1 MSTKFASSPS
11 CDGKKFFIEVTGIQ
25 HGSEQDFEFYDLT
38 DMSQQAALEAKKSID
53 PELDES
59 TVYSWDWCDESAN
72 RNVWLKIEAEGEPIK
87 LPLFQNVA
95 DIPRKKDEQDYLVHA
110 VLPLTLLPTYQS
122 SLTYKERI
130 APVRAGF
137 IYIFYNHK
145 VWREIQISPEDSGDY
160 SLKDVNLYQY
170 RTGRDKPFKDEVRI
184 ATGVALKEIWIP
196 AKENNKGARI
206 HLAFSEV
213 QWSAQYLNY
222 LEANQNDLVQR
233 AVAFRQ
239 LNVDRD
245 VDVLKASLLP
255 TMRVRAPELEL
266 FLAEPS
272 NLNRDLSGEWVTRT
286 YQTIKEE
293 ILSANEDG
301 DKAVQVFKYTQPHRY
316 EYAIKQ
322 AALIEIINSDLNQA
336 KLWTIGDS
344 KDFLEDAKKRQLRAI
359 VLDDPLF
366 DLRHHAFLTQSAV
379 GYLQQV
385 YIDMS
390 QQKYYRSAELVQ
402 KLVVP
407 AKFGQQEN
415 PYYQYRNAM
424 DNYYGGVFHRTL
436 RTTERQFCCQDVKV
450 LQEKLQLQVNQ
461 KRLAHV
467 LRDISSMNDIN
478 ASAAHV
484 IVGYA
489 LSALSVNI
497 DKLDQMSNPESDV
510 RSPYLE
516 TAKQILSP
524 KDNHPLHRILFPE
537 EGTINLEQAG
547 YSAPPPFNSGSGFAT
562 LESLA
567 LWSKEDML
575 IQDEQLQVMD
585 LAFMSPSNSNQE
597 KAFNLERRIASIMND
612 ILKGYFDT
620 LLNLSQDLTSE
631 AKVIQFNAAYAPVLG
646 LLKATN
652 AKMLG
657 DITYVPVSG
666 SELKGIVVGV
676 HGHGLSYGLSAAD
689 REFVESSKKK
699 SAFGRLYDRS
709 GKLVVSTNKNAFS
722 SSDLISES
730 RVSVGAKS
738 PLKVVVVSQ
747 ESRMAASLNQANT
760 QRALRDM
767 NRTDLNVSNA
777 YEKLRIPYFIAVV
790 ELINLRINQQHF
802 ENAFKRTD
810 TFYSSANALSIVL
823 DLGIAITHASNLYT
837 RNASRLAIASHKT
850 AVVMPDFL
858 VKKMTFDNGKVRLA
872 SSISR
877 LGVISIG
884 AGFLTA
890 GIAGW
895 DAMRRWQENDLDAS
909 VAMGMVAI
917 GTLTTTVATGFFTTS
932 APVLFGMGPV
942 AWLGIGLAV
951 AGFALYMFWKD
962 TPMEAWL
969 KNGPFGKSPSSTYAH
984 LQDPTTAFER
994 FIGLIFNL
1002 SVKAYRLGPQ
1012 TEFSEAFTQ
1021 QMQALGA
1028 THVIHVNTNLAALLN
1043 AQSVTVEFYA
1053 RQAIEKKTIT
1063 SSRTGSRE
1071 TSELINLS
1079 SHNVTVIHQEQ
1090 RNEGTAYFVKYDLTV
1105 PEYSTDFSLLMMRS
1119 YQYRYQPVFVL
1130 RTKLHVEQACFPTL
1144 ALEEHDDSRAVN
1156 VVPTFALDNNSDQD
1170 WAQNT
1175 VLA

>member
-1 MSTKFASSPS
+1 
-11 CDGKKFFIEVTGIQ
+11 E
-25 HGSEQDFEFYDLT
+25 
-38 DMSQQAALEAKKSID
+38 
-53 PELDES
+53 
-59 TVYSWDWCDESAN
+59 
-72 RNVWLKIEAEGEPIK
+72 
-87 LPLFQNVA
+87 
-95 DIPRKKDEQDYLVHA
+95 
-110 VLPLTLLPTYQS
+110 
-122 SLTYKERI
+122 
-130 APVRAGF
+130 
-137 IYIFYNHK
+137 
-145 VWREIQISPEDSGDY
+145 
-160 SLKDVNLYQY
+160 
-170 RTGRDKPFKDEVRI
+170 
-184 ATGVALKEIWIP
+184 
-196 AKENNKGARI
+196 
-206 HLAFSEV
+206 
-213 QWSAQYLNY
+213 
-222 LEANQNDLVQR
+222 
-233 AVAFRQ
+233 
-239 LNVDRD
+239 
-245 VDVLKASLLP
+245 
-255 TMRVRAPELEL
+255 
-266 FLAEPS
+266 
-272 NLNRDLSGEWVTRT
+272 
-286 YQTIKEE
+286 
-293 ILSANEDG
+293 
-301 DKAVQVFKYTQPHRY
+301 KAVQVFKYAQPHRY

-322 AALIEIINSDLNQA
+322 AALIEIINSDPNQA
-336 KLWTIGDS
+336 KLWTIDDS
-344 KDFLEDAKKRQLRAI
+344 KDFLEDAKKRHLRAI

-390 QQKYYRSAELVQ
+390 QQKYYRTAELVQ

-415 PYYQYRNAM
+415 PYYQYRNDI

-478 ASAAHV
+478 ALAAHV

-489 LSALSVNI
+489 LSALSVTI
-497 DKLDQMSNPESDV
+497 DKVDQMSNPESDV
-510 RSPYLE
+510 RSPYLD
-516 TAKQILSP
+516 TARQILSP

-537 EGTINLEQAG
+537 EGTINLEQAS

-567 LWSKEDML
+567 LWSKEEML

-620 LLNLSQDLTSE
+620 LLNLSQDLISE

-646 LLKATN
+646 LMKATN
-652 AKMLG
+652 AKMWG

-689 REFVESSKKK
+689 REFVDSKKK

-722 SSDLISES
+722 SSDLISEN
-730 RVSVGAKS
+730 RGSVGAKS

-747 ESRMAASLNQANT
+747 ESRMAAALNQANT

-777 YEKLRIPYFIAVV
+777 YEKFRIPYFIAVV
-790 ELINLRINQQHF
+790 ELINLKNNQQHLI
-802 ENAFKRTD
+802 N
-810 TFYSSANALSIVL
+810 TFIGVDSNYSYSLANALSAAA
-823 DLGIAITHASNLYT
+823 DLSIALTHASNLYT
-837 RNASRLAIASHKT
+837 QNASRLATASHKT

-858 VKKMTFDNGKVRLA
+858 VKKMTFDNGKVRLV

-895 DAMRRWQENDLDAS
+895 DSMRRWQENDLDAS

-942 AWLGIGLAV
+942 AWLGIGLSV
-951 AGFALYMFWKD
+951 VGFALYMFWKD

-969 KNGPFGKSPSSTYAH
+969 KNGPFGQSPSATYAH

-994 FIGLIFNL
+994 FIGLIFTL

-1012 TEFSEAFTQ
+1012 TEFSEVFTQ

-1079 SHNVTVIHQEQ
+1079 SHNVSVIHQEQ

-1144 ALEEHDDSRAVN
+1144 ALEERDDSRAVN
-1156 VVPTFALDNNSDQD
+1156 VVPTFRLDNNSDQD

>member
-1 MSTKFASSPS
+1 MSTKFASNPS

-25 HGSEQDFEFYDLT
+25 HGSEHDFEFYDLADT
-38 DMSQQAALEAKKSID
+38 SQQVALDAKKNID
-53 PELDES
+53 PELDDS
-59 TVYSWDWCDESAN
+59 TVYSWDWCDESDN

-87 LPLFQNVA
+87 LPLFHDVTAISRKQN
-95 DIPRKKDEQDYLVHA
+95 EQDYLVHA
-110 VLPLTLLPTYQS
+110 VLPFTLLPTYQS
-122 SLTYKERI
+122 SLTYRDRI

-145 VWREIQISPEDSGDY
+145 AWREIQISPEESGEY
-160 SLKDVNLYQY
+160 SLKDVHLHHY
-170 RTGRDKPFKDEVRI
+170 RTGRDEPFKEEARM
-184 ATGVALKEIWIP
+184 ATGAALKEIWVP
-196 AKENNKGARI
+196 AKEKNNNARVHI
-206 HLAFSEV
+206 AFSEV

-222 LEANQNDLVQR
+222 LEANQNELVQR
-233 AVAFRQ
+233 AVALHQ
-239 LNVDRD
+239 LNVEGNT
-245 VDVLKASLLP
+245 DVLKASLLP
-255 TMRVRAPELEL
+255 TMRARSPELEL

-272 NLNRDLSGEWVTRT
+272 SLNRDLSGQWVAHT

-293 ILSANEDG
+293 MLSADDDG
-301 DKAVQVFKYTQPHRY
+301 DKAVQVFKYAQPYRY
-316 EYAIKQ
+316 EYAMKQ
-322 AALIEIINSDLNQA
+322 AALVEIINADPAQA
-336 KLWTIGDS
+336 ESWTIGGSNDV
-344 KDFLEDAKKRQLRAI
+344 LEDAKQRHLRAI
-359 VLDDPLF
+359 VVDDPLF

-385 YIDMS
+385 YVDMS
-390 QQKYYRSAELVQ
+390 QQKYYRCAELVQ
-402 KLVVP
+402 KLVLP
-407 AKFGQQEN
+407 AKFGQQDN

-436 RTTERQFCCQDVKV
+436 RTTERQCCCTDVKW
-450 LQEKLQLQVNQ
+450 LQGQLQSLVNQ
-461 KRLAHV
+461 QRLADV

-510 RSPYLE
+510 HSPYLD
-516 TAKQILSP
+516 TARQILSST
-524 KDNHPLHRILFPE
+524 DNHPLHRLLFPE
-537 EGTINLEQAG
+537 DGAISLEEVS
-547 YSAPPPFNSGSGFAT
+547 YSAPEPSNSDSGFAT

-585 LAFMSPSNSNQE
+585 LAFMSPANSNQE
-597 KAFNLERRIASIMND
+597 KAFNLERRVANIMD
-612 ILKGYFDT
+612 EILRGYFDT
-620 LLNLSQDLTSE
+620 LLNLSQDLANE
-631 AKVIQFNAAYAPVLG
+631 AKAIQFNAAYAPVLG
-646 LLKATN
+646 LMKATN
-652 AKMLG
+652 AKMWG

-666 SELKGIVVGV
+666 AELKGTVVGV

-689 REFVESSKKK
+689 REFVDSKKK

-709 GKLVVSTNKNAFS
+709 GKLVASTNKNAFS

-730 RVSVGAKS
+730 RGSVGAKS

-747 ESRMAASLNQANT
+747 ESRMAAALNQANT

-777 YEKLRIPYFIAVV
+777 YEKFRIPYFIAVV
-790 ELINLRINQQHF
+790 ELINLKQSQHYF
-802 ENAFKRTD
+802 EKAYQRTD
-810 TFYSSANALSIVL
+810 TLYSSANALSAAA
-823 DLGIAITHASNLYT
+823 DLTIALIHASNLYT
-837 RNASRLAIASHKT
+837 QNASRLATASRNP
-850 AVVMPDFL
+850 AFFMPDSL
-858 VKKMTFDNGKVRLA
+858 VKKMTFRNGKVGLV

-895 DAMRRWQENDLDAS
+895 DAMRHWQNNDRDAS
-909 VAMGMVAI
+909 VALGMVAI

-969 KNGPFGKSPSSTYAH
+969 KNGPFGQSPSPTYAH

-994 FIGLIFNL
+994 FVGLIFTL
-1002 SVKAYRLGPQ
+1002 SVNAYRLGAQ
-1012 TEFSEAFTQ
+1012 TEFPKKFTE
-1021 QMQALGA
+1021 QMQRLGA
-1028 THVIHVNTNLAALLN
+1028 THVIYVNTNLAALLN
-1043 AQSVTVEFYA
+1043 AQSVRVEFYA
-1053 RQAIEKKTIT
+1053 RQAIEKKTTT

-1071 TSELINLS
+1071 SSELINLS

-1130 RTKLHVEQACFPTL
+1130 RTKLHVEQASFPTL
-1144 ALEEHDDSRAVN
+1144 ALEERDDSRIVN

>member
-95 DIPRKKDEQDYLVHA
+95 DIPRKKDEQGYLVHA

-170 RTGRDKPFKDEVRI
+170 RTGRDKPFKDEARI

-222 LEANQNDLVQR
+222 LEANQNELVQR
-233 AVAFRQ
+233 AVAFHQ
-239 LNVDRD
+239 LNVDRN

-255 TMRVRAPELEL
+255 PMRIRAPELEL

-301 DKAVQVFKYTQPHRY
+301 DKAVQVFKYAQPHRY

-322 AALIEIINSDLNQA
+322 AALIEIINSDPNQA

-344 KDFLEDAKKRQLRAI
+344 KDFLEDAKKRHLRAI

-390 QQKYYRSAELVQ
+390 QQKYYRTAELVQ

-415 PYYQYRNAM
+415 PYYQYRNAI
-424 DNYYGGVFHRTL
+424 DNYYGGLFHRTL

-497 DKLDQMSNPESDV
+497 DKLDQMSNPESDAC
-510 RSPYLE
+510 SPYLE
-516 TAKQILSP
+516 TARQILSP
-524 KDNHPLHRILFPE
+524 KDNHPLYRILFPE

-547 YSAPPPFNSGSGFAT
+547 YSAPAPFNSGSGFAT

-567 LWSKEDML
+567 LWSKEEML

-652 AKMLG
+652 VKMWG

-709 GKLVVSTNKNAFS
+709 GKLVASTNKNAFKPR
-722 SSDLISES
+722 DLISGS
-730 RVSVGAKS
+730 RGAVGTKL

-747 ESRMAASLNQANT
+747 ESQMAAAFNQANT
-760 QRALRDM
+760 QRALRD
-767 NRTDLNVSNA
+767 LNHQDWTVSNA
-777 YEKLRIPYFIAVV
+777 YEKLKVPYFIVVV
-790 ELINLRINQQHF
+790 ELINLRNNQQYMKNIF
-802 ENAFKRTD
+802 DEKDVF
-810 TFYSSANALSIVL
+810 FSGANALSAAL

-837 RNASRLAIASHKT
+837 KNASRLATASHKP
-850 AVVMPDFL
+850 AIVMPDFL
-858 VKKMTFDNGKVRLA
+858 VKKMTFRNDNIRLV
-872 SSISR
+872 SSINR
-877 LGVISIG
+877 LVLVSIG

-895 DAMRRWQENDLDAS
+895 DAMRCWQENDLDAS
-909 VAMGMVAI
+909 VAMGMVSI

-942 AWLGIGLAV
+942 AWLGIGLSV
-951 AGFALYMFWKD
+951 AGFALYMLWKD

-969 KNGPFGKSPSSTYAH
+969 KNGPFGQSPSATYAH

-1002 SVKAYRLGPQ
+1002 SVKAYRLGAQ
-1012 TEFSEAFTQ
+1012 TEFPEVFTQ

-1043 AQSVTVEFYA
+1043 AQSVAVEFYA

-1079 SHNVTVIHQEQ
+1079 SHNVTIIHQEQ

-1130 RTKLHVEQACFPTL
+1130 RTKLHVEQASFPTL
-1144 ALEEHDDSRAVN
+1144 ALEERDDSRAVN